1 MSVQLLAMA
10 LAPLLGLFII
20 NIGSAL
26 MSSLTT
32 LRLDAMGFS
41 ASMIGVV
48 SSAYFIG
55 LTLGSIFNERL
66 IVRIGHI
73 RAYSC
78 FAALIA
84 VTIGLQGLSHD
95 PWIWSG
101 LRLIGGWALV
111 GVYLVVESWL
121 LLVAEPKIRGRLLA
135 LYMIALYGAGLI
147 GQMSLGPVMGAGES
161 VPFTLAAMLASL
173 SLVPIAMIPRVTPL
187 VERAEP
193 LPASQLIRITPT
205 GVMGCFGSGVI
216 IAAVYTLLPL
226 YLQKVGLSVTEVGH
240 TMAAVIFGAMVLQYP
255 VGRWSDR
262 KDRQTVL
269 IVLSAACVVLSAIT
283 LLLPPSG
290 WPMLV
295 VMFLLGGGVFAVY
308 PVAVSHAADSAPSG
322 ALVRMIQ
329 GLLLINSLGSAISPL
344 AISPLMG
351 WAGPSGLF
359 WAFAVL
365 NLGLVAFF
373 VWRRRAHPVPIAAAP
388 FAAASQYSATGVEL
402 RMTQDLSDAVEAHE
416 AMEQTAPAHSA
427 HG

>member
-1 MSVQLLAMA
+1 M
-10 LAPLLGLFII
+10 
-20 NIGSAL
+20 
-26 MSSLTT
+26 
-32 LRLDAMGFS
+32 
-41 ASMIGVV
+41 
-48 SSAYFIG
+48 
-55 LTLGSIFNERL
+55 
-66 IVRIGHI
+66 
-73 RAYSC
+73 
-78 FAALIA
+78 
-84 VTIGLQGLSHD
+84 
-95 PWIWSG
+95 
-101 LRLIGGWALV
+101 
-111 GVYLVVESWL
+111 

-135 LYMIALYGAGLI
+135 VYMIALYGAGLI

-161 VPFTLAAMLASL
+161 VPFTIAAMLASL

-193 LPASQLIRITPT
+193 LPAGQLIRITPT

-269 IVLSAACVVLSAIT
+269 IVLAAACLVLSAIT

-322 ALVRMIQ
+322 A
-329 GLLLINSLGSAISPL
+329 
-344 AISPLMG
+344 
-351 WAGPSGLF
+351 WC
-359 WAFAVL
+359 
-365 NLGLVAFF
+365 
-373 VWRRRAHPVPIAAAP
+373 
-388 FAAASQYSATGVEL
+388 E
-402 RMTQDLSDAVEAHE
+402 
-416 AMEQTAPAHSA
+416 
-427 HG
+427 